1 MYSTTNLN
9 LETGSMNKKKV
20 IFDHDG
26 GIDDLL
32 SIMLLLSMDS
42 IELLG
47 ITVTPA
53 DCFLEDATESTLK
66 ILALYQR
73 SDIKVAKGNLFGV
86 NPFHYDWRAQPKIV
100 NALPTLLAT
109 ELDTSPIV
117 NMSATDYIISELQH
131 TDEPITVLM
140 TGPCSN
146 LTAALEKHP
155 ELVSKVDEVIW
166 MGGAVDV
173 QGNVA
178 MHNHDGSAEWNV
190 FWDPYASN
198 KLFTMGLKIKLVT
211 LDSTNCLP
219 IDIPFLKEIANQ
231 REYPMSELAGQM
243 WATTIPSI
251 PSYEF
256 TYHLWDVMAASCLEV
271 GEEAIQFESMELDV
285 GTQQPN
291 QGQTFKAPGN
301 GQWVD
306 VSVSANREVVLEYIL
321 RKFRRGFV

>member
-1 MYSTTNLN
+1 MTT
-9 LETGSMNKKKV
+9 KKV

-32 SIMLLLSMDS
+32 SIMLLLAMDH

-47 ITVTPA
+47 ITITPA

-66 ILALYQR
+66 ILSLFKR
-73 SDIKVAKGNLFGV
+73 SEVKVAKGDLYGV
-86 NPFHYDWRAQPKIV
+86 NPFPYDWRAQPKIV
-100 NALPTLLAT
+100 NALPTLLDI
-109 ELDTSPIV
+109 ELDNSPLV
-117 NMSATDYIISELQH
+117 PLSATDYIVKELQNSN
-131 TDEPITVLM
+131 TPITILM

-155 ELVSKVDEVIW
+155 DLVSKVEEVIW
-166 MGGAVDV
+166 MGGAVNT

-190 FWDPYASN
+190 FWDPYAAN
-198 KLFTMGLKIKLVT
+198 KLFAMGLKIKLVT

-219 IDIPFLKEIANQ
+219 IDIPFLKEVANQ
-231 REYPMSELAGQM
+231 RNYPMSELAGQF
-243 WATTIPSI
+243 WATTVPSI

-271 GEEAIQFESMELDV
+271 GEEAIQFETMELDI

-291 QGQTFKAPGN
+291 QGQTFKSPGN
-301 GQWVD
+301 GKWVD
-306 VSVSANREVVLEYIL
+306 VSVSANREVVLEYVL
-321 RKFRRGFV
+321 RKFRRELG